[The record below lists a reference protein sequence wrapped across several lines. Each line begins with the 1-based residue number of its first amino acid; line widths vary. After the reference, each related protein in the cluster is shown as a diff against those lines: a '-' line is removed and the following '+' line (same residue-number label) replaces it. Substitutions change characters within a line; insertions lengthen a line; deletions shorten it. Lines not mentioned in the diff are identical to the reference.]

1 MNDVT
6 VVSIGQLSGGK
17 RRLQLDNG
25 EIWVLYRGELRE
37 CALSEGTRL
46 SLAQYEQI
54 RHEIIGKRAKKRAMH
69 LLEKMD
75 RTEQAL
81 RKKLLEGEYPE
92 DLVEEAIAYVK
103 SFHYLDDERYADCYV
118 RLHGESKSRGKLLME
133 LQQKGVDRELADRV
147 LEQYEEA
154 RDETQMIRLLLQKR
168 HYDPK
173 TATVQEQRRMYGYLV
188 RRGFQSTDICR
199 LLFES

>member
-6 VVSIGQLSGGK
+6 VVAFGQLSGGK

-54 RHEIIGKRAKKRAMH
+54 RHEVIGKRAKKRAMH

-188 RRGFQSTDICR
+188 RRGFQSTDIRR

>member
-54 RHEIIGKRAKKRAMH
+54 RHEVIGKRAKKRAMH

-188 RRGFQSTDICR
+188 RRGFQSTDIRR